1 MMDLTTFPWIVAD
14 IGGTNARFSLVTDR
28 DEQTGAYTLSQ
39 QQDFATA
46 DFATFEACFDA
57 YLSAIG
63 SELEGSR
70 PEYACI
76 AIAGPVNGDKV
87 KFTNVNWHFS
97 ISEVQQHFALKRF
110 EVLNDFA
117 ALACSVT
124 HLDAEDC
131 IEVRPGQ
138 ALEKTA
144 KAIIG
149 PGTGLGV
156 AALVHGGQGWAPLA
170 SEGGHR
176 GFAPQTEREIGVL
189 NVLQAE
195 RGYVCAENLLSGAG
209 LVNIYSALAQLDGK
223 PCGELH
229 PSEITER
236 VLSADAAHLNEKV
249 DAELAR
255 ETLEVFCAVLGSVVG
270 DTALTYGAKGGVYL
284 GGGIL
289 PRMPKLLLN
298 SEFLARFENK
308 GVMSHYLQDIPIQL
322 IVHKNPALIG
332 AAAWLETCIEAAA

>member
-1 MMDLTTFPWIVAD
+1 MELTTFPWIVAD

-28 DEQTGAYTLSQ
+28 DENTGAYTLSQ
-39 QQDFATA
+39 QRDFATA
-46 DFATFEACFDA
+46 DFTTFEACFDA
-57 YLSAIG
+57 YLAAIG
-63 SELEGSR
+63 SELERQR

-110 EVLNDFA
+110 DVLNDFA

-124 HLDAEDC
+124 HLGVDDC
-131 IEVRPGQ
+131 IEVRPGR

-156 AALVHGGQGWAPLA
+156 AALVHGPHGWAPLA

-176 GFAPQTEREIGVL
+176 GFAPQTEREMAILGM
-189 NVLQAE
+189 LQAE

-209 LVNIYSALAQLDGK
+209 LVNIYQALAQLDNK
-223 PCGELH
+223 PCGEIQ
-229 PSEITER
+229 PSDITER
-236 VLSADAAHLNEKV
+236 VFNADAEALVEKV
-249 DAELAR
+249 DAQLAR
-255 ETLEVFCAVLGSVVG
+255 ETLEIFCAVLGSVVG

-289 PRMPKLLLN
+289 PRMPEFLLN
-298 SEFLARFENK
+298 SDFLARFENK
-308 GVMSHYLQDIPIQL
+308 GVMSHYLQDIPVQL

-332 AAAWLETCIEAAA
+332 AAAWLETCLASAA